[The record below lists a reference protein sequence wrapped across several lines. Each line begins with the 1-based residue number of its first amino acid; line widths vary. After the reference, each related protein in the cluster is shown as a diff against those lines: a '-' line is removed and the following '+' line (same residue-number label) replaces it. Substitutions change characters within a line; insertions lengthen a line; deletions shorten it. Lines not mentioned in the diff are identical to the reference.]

1 MTARPASEGQAP
13 PHEAPRGPVQGRRE
27 AIGRRA
33 TRLATVSLMMASL
46 LPALLS
52 GCSSGPVRRVSEPSA
67 QIQQLTVR
75 PDGRWS
81 VELRIENFSS
91 IPMRFETVDLAL
103 TFGDHDAGRVTAQ
116 PALSIG
122 PESADVV
129 TTVLTPQAAGKLAVA
144 DALAGGRSIAYML
157 SGRID
162 AVPDEAKLRSFEV
175 KRSNQLSPTPGLPGV
190 LR

>member
-1 MTARPASEGQAP
+1 MTAGTWM
-13 PHEAPRGPVQGRRE
+13 
-27 AIGRRA
+27 RA
-33 TRLATVSLMMASL
+33 VVACS
-46 LPALLS
+46 ALLAALTL
-52 GCSSGPVRRVSEPSA
+52 GACSSGPVRRVSEPSA

-75 PDGRWS
+75 ADGRWS

-91 IPMRFETVDLAL
+91 IPMRFESVDLAL
-103 TFGDHDAGRVTAQ
+103 KFGEHDAGQVTAQ

-129 TTVLTPQAAGKLAVA
+129 TTVFTPQSAGKLAVA
-144 DALAGGRSIAYML
+144 DALAGSRSVSYTL

-162 AVPDEAKLRSFEV
+162 ATPDEGKRRSFEIE
-175 KRSNQLSPTPGLPGV
+175 RGSRLNPAPGLPGV